1 VNITEFL
8 LYLIYGYAMITM
20 GIFAIVQK
28 DTKIMNLALVK
39 SLKYLGYFGITHGIS
54 EWNYMIIKLEF
65 CHPYLHPTFYNLNT
79 TFPPPK

>member
-1 VNITEFL
+1 MNINEFL

-20 GIFAIVQK
+20 GILAIVQK

-54 EWNYMIIKLEF
+54 EWNSMIRSQCNEF
-65 CHPYLHPTFYNLNT
+65 
-79 TFPPPK
+79 